1 MLKFGGSRFFAY
13 LRPRL
18 TPMPMAFRVSKR
30 IRTLRAA
37 RSQEPAEPSKPTAE
51 QAKSKT
57 PKSK

>member
-13 LRPRL
+13 LRPCL

-37 RSQEPAEPSKPTAE
+37 LAKAANESEQTAE
-51 QAKSKT
+51 KT
-57 PKSK
+57 GQVKNH

>member
-1 MLKFGGSRFFAY
+1 
-13 LRPRL
+13 
-18 TPMPMAFRVSKR
+18 MPMAFRVSKR

-37 RSQEPAEPSKPTAE
+37 RAKAANESKPTAE